1 MDSRWE
7 RAIEAFEQTTGL
19 GVTVHDHHGGL
30 WHHVPARRFPHSHA
44 ACMTVKTGSE
54 GHRCLRFELE
64 QFPAETFRWP
74 EGRVHRCHAGLVEL
88 ALRVA
93 DGDRPLLTLF
103 AGPARVRSTASLDVA
118 VLHSPAAREV
128 REARRN
134 LPEIDADARRY
145 LELLRQLGARLMAL
159 HRSDPTRADSD
170 GTQTATRAT
179 VIERFVRECAS
190 QPLGVDILAD
200 RLGVSPER
208 ARHIVVEE
216 TGRTL
221 RTLLL
226 NARMNAAA
234 ALLTGS
240 GLPVA
245 EVGRHTGYSDAAAF
259 SRAFRSVHGVTPRRW
274 RDTHSA

>member
-1 MDSRWE
+1 MNSSWE
-7 RAIEAFEQTTGL
+7 RAIEAYEQTTGL

-30 WHHVPARRFPHSHA
+30 WQHVPATRFSHSHA
-44 ACMTVKTGSE
+44 ACMTVKTGPE

-64 QFPAETFRWP
+64 QFPAEASRWP

-88 ALRVA
+88 SVRVA
-93 DGDRPLLTLF
+93 DGNRPLLTLF
-103 AGPARVRSTASLDVA
+103 AGPARVRSTGSLDVA
-118 VLHSPAAREV
+118 VHPSPAAREV
-128 REARRN
+128 REARQN

-145 LELLRQLGARLMAL
+145 LELLRHLGARLLVL
-159 HRSDPTRADSD
+159 HRSDPTRTDPD
-170 GTQTATRAT
+170 RTQTATRAT
-179 VIERFVRECAS
+179 IIERFVREGTS
-190 QPLGVDILAD
+190 RPLGVDALAD
-200 RLGVSPER
+200 RLGVSRER

-216 TGRTL
+216 TGQPL
-221 RTLLL
+221 RTLEL

-245 EVGRHTGYSDAAAF
+245 EVGRHAGYSNAAAF
-259 SRAFRSVHGVTPRRW
+259 SRAFKMVHGVSPRRW